1 MEVTTPLLRQ
11 LRPLGVIGSAIALM
25 LATGCSSSPKKE
37 EVEAVPA
44 VPNPFALA
52 GATSP
57 DQVKVNRMRV
67 FGDSYSDPGYTGPR
81 GILNWATE
89 LEKYGTVTKTENY
102 AIGGAKASFTQTT
115 SIDRQ
120 IATWKK
126 TGSAVTERDLAVTY
140 FGYNDIGRNGKPE
153 NEIAASKAG
162 YTEAINQLVQAG
174 AANGTNRIFVTQIHD
189 WSRNPGVN
197 PTRSAGQIVDWNNF
211 VAGLANSNPNI
222 IAVDLYTAFNRVLNE
237 PQKYGFT
244 NVTTEDPSKHRTTAL
259 FYDPIHFGSRGE
271 VIIARVFQH
280 YLTRAWNWANAL
292 EAGAASAAQLNKDI
306 DQGLLV
312 LAMQE
317 RQPGTSAFSL
327 VPLGM
332 DNAKR
337 LDASSPLRLNGS
349 GNQAY
354 AGLAFNFSG
363 QSATGG
369 RAPQFGLALNQKVG
383 QTRLDGME
391 ERTQLGFQAHAAT
404 LYWMQPVGSSLLWTN
419 HVSHLSQQFGQ
430 YGQDDI
436 LQTAIA
442 NERKGSGLSFE
453 SKLRYTMGSSWATVT
468 PWVSLTQMQQRLNAG
483 TMQSMYTTDVSF
495 SSIKSNELVS
505 GLGVDLQFQPVSLGK
520 GRQLQFGGSLMHRE
534 SLNRTP
540 YTVSMREASQPLVTQ
555 REFIER
561 KAIKQTYL
569 GLNANVGLTRHL
581 HLNAAYAV
589 DLQQREETQAVQL
602 KAVLSF

>member
-1 MEVTTPLLRQ
+1 MEATTPPLRQ
-11 LRPLGVIGSAIALM
+11 LRPLSVIGCAIALM

-37 EVEAVPA
+37 EVAPA

-120 IATWKK
+120 IATWKN
-126 TGSAVTERDLAVTY
+126 TGSVVTERDLAVTY

-162 YTEAINQLVQAG
+162 YTEAINQLVQTG

-237 PQKYGFT
+237 PQKYGFN

-495 SSIKSNELVS
+495 SAIKSNELVS
-505 GLGVDLQFQPVSLGK
+505 GLGVDLQFQPVSLGN

-555 REFIER
+555 RELIER

>member
-37 EVEAVPA
+37 EVAPA

-67 FGDSYSDPGYTGPR
+67 FGDSYSDPGYTDPR
-81 GILNWATE
+81 GILNWARE
-89 LEKYGTVTKTENY
+89 LQSNGTVTKTENY

-126 TGSAVTERDLAVTY
+126 TGSVVTERDLAVTY
-140 FGYNDIGRNGKPE
+140 FGYNDIGRNGKPAD
-153 NEIAASKAG
+153 EIAASKAG

-237 PQKYGFT
+237 PQKYGFN

-259 FYDPIHFGSRGE
+259 FYDAIHFGSRGE
-271 VIIARVFQH
+271 EIIARVFKH

-383 QTRLDGME
+383 QTRLGGME

-404 LYWMQPVGSSLLWTN
+404 LYWMQPVGSNLLWTN

-483 TMQSMYTTDVSF
+483 TMQSMYTTDVNF

-505 GLGVDLQFQPVSLGK
+505 GVGVDLQFQPVSLGN

-561 KAIKQTYL
+561 KGIKQTYL

>member
-1 MEVTTPLLRQ
+1 MEATTQLLRQ
-11 LRPLGVIGSAIALM
+11 LRPLSVIGSAIALM
-25 LATGCSSSPKKE
+25 LAAGCSSSPKQ
-37 EVEAVPA
+37 ADVPA
-44 VPNPFALA
+44 TPNPFAVS

-67 FGDSYSDPGYTGPR
+67 FGDSYSDPGYTDPR
-81 GILNWATE
+81 GILNWARE
-89 LEKYGTVTKTENY
+89 LQSNGTVAKTENY

-120 IATWKK
+120 IAAWKR
-126 TGSAVTERDLAVTY
+126 TGSVVTERDLAVTY
-140 FGYNDIGRNGKPE
+140 FGYNDIGRNGKPAD
-153 NEIAASKAG
+153 EIAASKAG

-174 AANGTNRIFVTQIHD
+174 AANGTNRIFMTQIHD

-244 NVTTEDPSKHRTTAL
+244 NITEEDPSKHRTTAL
-259 FYDPIHFGSRGE
+259 FYDAIHFGSRGE
-271 VIIARVFQH
+271 EIIARVFKH

-354 AGLAFNFSG
+354 AGLAFNFTG

-369 RAPQFGLALNQKVG
+369 GAPQFGLALNQKVG

-505 GLGVDLQFQPVSLGK
+505 GLGVDLQFQPVSLGN

-569 GLNANVGLTRHL
+569 GLNANMGLTRHL